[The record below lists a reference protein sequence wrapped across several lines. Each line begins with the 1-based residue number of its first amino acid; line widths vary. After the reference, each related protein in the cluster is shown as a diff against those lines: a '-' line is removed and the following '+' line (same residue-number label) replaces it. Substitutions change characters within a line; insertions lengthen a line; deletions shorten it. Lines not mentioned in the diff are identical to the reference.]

1 MVVVVVSKG
10 YFVSKQALACNT
22 RSMYTRGTPNAV
34 TLRATVAVAISVTI
48 HQRSVA
54 HLCFIRSQSL
64 LL

>member
-1 MVVVVVSKG
+1 MVVSKG

-22 RSMYTRGTPNAV
+22 RSMYTRGAPNAV
-34 TLRATVAVAISVTI
+34 TLRATVAIAVAI
-48 HQRSVA
+48 HHRSVA

>member
-34 TLRATVAVAISVTI
+34 TLRATVAVVTI